1 MEKSN
6 TKEFLKVAIIT
17 FIISILLLFALLTL
31 QINGIF
37 VQIGTP
43 PNGISHQAIRNLLI
57 IVAIV
62 SLIYLFNDRG
72 IKGIIIAIGVFFIIV
87 PSLPNL
93 LTEAEYTR
101 FSSPDNKEEFVVI
114 ERGYGRLY
122 QLSNSRLYMTYLTSI
137 NTDDGYKPF
146 SDSAYKLEW
155 EEPNQLIIYFKFDY
169 MSDSLSK
176 EISTKYRVK

>member
-6 TKEFLKVAIIT
+6 TKEFSKVAIIT
-17 FIISILLLFALLTL
+17 FITSILFLFSLLTL
-31 QINGIF
+31 QINGVF

-43 PNGISHQAIRNLLI
+43 PNGISHQALSNLLI
-57 IVAIV
+57 MLAIV

-72 IKGIIIAIGVFFIIV
+72 IKGIIIAVGVFFIIV

-93 LTEAEYTR
+93 LIEAEYTR
-101 FSSPDNKEEFVVI
+101 FSSPDNKEEFIVI

-137 NTDDGYKPF
+137 NTDDGYKAF

-155 EEPNQLIIYFKFDY
+155 EEPNQLIIHYKFD
-169 MSDSLSK
+169 STLDSLSEK
-176 EISTKYRVK
+176 VSTRYKR

>member
-1 MEKSN
+1 M
-6 TKEFLKVAIIT
+6 
-17 FIISILLLFALLTL
+17 
-31 QINGIF
+31 
-37 VQIGTP
+37 
-43 PNGISHQAIRNLLI
+43 LI

-87 PSLPNL
+87 LSLPNL

-122 QLSNSRLYMTYLTSI
+122 QLSNSRLYMT
-137 NTDDGYKPF
+137 
-146 SDSAYKLEW
+146 
-155 EEPNQLIIYFKFDY
+155 
-169 MSDSLSK
+169 
-176 EISTKYRVK
+176 